1 MPAPSSRED
10 IAMPAAFAITSLVRM
25 SPGRLSRRRRRRLRA
40 MLGLL
45 VVWAGLFGW
54 ALVSAVAHDR
64 AADRHGLAAA
74 ALAPMPPVGA
84 RGAWFADDV
93 SDYDDGGP
101 VPAGEPEISIDTEG
115 ALADWQHVPD
125 AALYVGDR

>member
-1 MPAPSSRED
+1 
-10 IAMPAAFAITSLVRM
+10 MPAALANTSLVRM

-45 VVWAGLFGW
+45 VVWAVLFGW
-54 ALVSAVAHDR
+54 ALVSAVDHDR

-74 ALAPMPPVGA
+74 ALGPVAATGA
-84 RGAWFADDV
+84 HGAWFADDV
-93 SDYDDGGP
+93 SDYDDGS
-101 VPAGEPEISIDTEG
+101 PAPTGEPDVSIDTEG
-115 ALADWQHVPD
+115 ALADWQHVSD

>member
-1 MPAPSSRED
+1 MPAT
-10 IAMPAAFAITSLVRM
+10 FAIQSLVRM

-40 MLGLL
+40 MLVLL

-64 AADRHGLAAA
+64 AAERHAFAAA
-74 ALAPMPPVGA
+74 TLAPMTSVG
-84 RGAWFADDV
+84 RQGTWFADDV

-101 VPAGEPEISIDTEG
+101 VPAGEPEVSIDTEG
-115 ALADWQHVPD
+115 ALADWQHVSD